1 MIPSEADIKKKKQQ
15 LESFLKQIDPETG
28 KSDEYKTVLT
38 VRSAIRKTWMRSP
51 TKLAYL
57 ASKTLPDMDDSTR
70 TKWKIQCECCGDWF
84 KLNEVEVDHVEGNH
98 TFNKVS
104 DFENY
109 FNKILM
115 VGFDGL
121 QILCKD
127 KCHAT
132 KNYMEKN
139 GCTWDEAV
147 IMKETIAICKSK
159 QDKQWLIDREIT
171 PKSNQAGRREQII
184 NELKREKT
192 NETH

>member
-15 LESFLKQIDPETG
+15 LEAFLKQIDPETG

-38 VRSAIRKTWMRSP
+38 VRSAIRKAWMRSP

-57 ASKTLPDMDDSTR
+57 TSKTIADMDDSTR

-115 VGFDGL
+115 VGFEGL

-132 KNYMEKN
+132 KSYMEKTA
-139 GCTWDEAV
+139 CTWEEAV
-147 IMKETIAICKSK
+147 VMKQVISLQKSK
-159 QDKQWLIDREIT
+159 EDVAFIKSKGYNPGSNAKIRKQQLIEILT
-171 PKSNQAGRREQII
+171 K
-184 NELKREKT
+184 EK
-192 NETH
+192 E

>member
-38 VRSAIRKTWMRSP
+38 VRSAIRKAWMRSP

-57 ASKTLPDMDDSTR
+57 ASKTVPDMDDSTR

-84 KLNEVEVDHVEGNH
+84 KLGDVETDHIEGNH

-132 KNYMEKN
+132 KSYMEKN

-147 IMKETIAICKSK
+147 VLKQVIAIQKSK
-159 QDKQWLIDREIT
+159 QDIAFLKAKGYT
-171 PKSNQAGRREQII
+171 PASNQA
-184 NELKREKT
+184 KRKQQLIEILTKEK
-192 NETH
+192 EDE